1 MLYGTLWIIF
11 LAYLTK
17 ELPVGY
23 QQVAASLKSVHPE
36 LEDASRIFGATRLRA
51 LADITAPL
59 IRNGVI
65 ATWILIFIGSIRELS
80 ATILLFTAKT
90 KTISV
95 TMFDLRESNDWG
107 PIAVLSI
114 TMLAHHLRDGRR
126 DHLLHRPEACLSA
139 LPLLGLMLG
148 DATGIGPEQ
157 CARVLADRRL
167 ADAARL
173 VVFGDARVLEQG
185 ARDAGVELAWRS
197 CSSPDDVDW
206 TSPEVPIVD
215 LRNLDP
221 NTIGRG
227 AISADSG
234 RITGETLKVM
244 IDLAL
249 DGRLDGICFAP
260 LNKAALHAGGWKFND
275 EHQMFAHLTGHR
287 GFFGEM
293 NVLDDK
299 WMSRVTSHVSL
310 RTALDQ
316 ITPQR
321 IDDALTLADAT
332 MRGAGFATPRIAVAA
347 LNPHGGEG
355 GLFGREEIEII
366 APAVAK
372 AAARGIACQG
382 PFPADTVFL
391 KGFGAATSTAC
402 SRCTTTRARSR
413 PSSKGFNRGVTV
425 TGGLAT
431 VFTTPAHGTAFDI
444 VGKGI
449 ATTGALEQAVR
460 LCARLSQTQSD
471 SEGSHA
477 MTSTTDY
484 VAGFIVDT
492 RSA

>member
-1 MLYGTLWIIF
+1 
-11 LAYLTK
+11 
-17 ELPVGY
+17 
-23 QQVAASLKSVHPE
+23 
-36 LEDASRIFGATRLRA
+36 
-51 LADITAPL
+51 
-59 IRNGVI
+59 
-65 ATWILIFIGSIRELS
+65 
-80 ATILLFTAKT
+80 
-90 KTISV
+90 
-95 TMFDLRESNDWG
+95 
-107 PIAVLSI
+107 
-114 TMLAHHLRDGRR
+114 
-126 DHLLHRPEACLSA
+126 LSA

-173 VVFGDARVLEQG
+173 VVFGDARVLELG
-185 ARDAGVELAWRS
+185 ARDAGVNVAWRS
-197 CSSPDDVDW
+197 CGSPGDVDW
-206 TSPEVPIVD
+206 ARPEVPIVD

-221 NTIGRG
+221 DTIGRG
-227 AISADSG
+227 KVSADSG
-234 RITGETLKVM
+234 QITGETLKVM

-249 DGRLDGICFAP
+249 AGHLDGICFAP

-293 NVLDDK
+293 NVLDGK

-332 MRGAGFATPRIAVAA
+332 MRGAGFDTPRIAVAA

-355 GLFGREEIEII
+355 GLFGREEIELI
-366 APAVAK
+366 APAVAR
-372 AAARGIACQG
+372 AAERGIACQG
-382 PFPADTVFL
+382 PFPADTVFI
-391 KGFGAATSTAC
+391 KGFGQDFDGVLTMYHDQGQIATKL
-402 SRCTTTRARSR
+402 
-413 PSSKGFNRGVTV
+413 KGFNRGVTV

-444 VGKGI
+444 VGKGV

-460 LCARLSQTQSD
+460 LCARLANSRRKN
-471 SEGSHA
+471 
-477 MTSTTDY
+477 
-484 VAGFIVDT
+484 T
-492 RSA
+492 R